1 MTPLAQYIAQLVPG
15 WAVGPVLALCYAVML
30 ITVLIASSNDMAQI
44 IYIDV
49 RGQ

>member
-1 MTPLAQYIAQLVPG
+1 MTPLAQYLARLMPA
-15 WAVGPVLALCYAVML
+15 WLVGPALACAYAVML
-30 ITVLIASSNDMAQI
+30 ICVLIASSNDAAQI

>member
-1 MTPLAQYIAQLVPG
+1 MTPLTRYIARLVPG
-15 WAVGPVLALCYAVML
+15 WAVGPVLALSYAVML
-30 ITVLIASSNDMAQI
+30 ISVLIASSNDMAQI